1 MTPIS
6 NELFQNSLRHVRRE
20 LKTFGFDKPKVMKTK
35 VHRTII
41 PSLRKQAYFTSDGEI
56 YIPILQ
62 SKHHVRDKIRHE
74 YGHSLLFHYP
84 WIMGLR
90 GFSSFGHSAERVD
103 YVSQYAM
110 TGPEEDFCETFM
122 LFLKFKGK
130 LPKRYGS
137 VLIRKKWKFI
147 NSLRRCPGSSGS

>member
-20 LKTFGFDKPKVMKTK
+20 LKTLGFDRPKVMKTK
-35 VHRTII
+35 VQRTIV
-41 PSLRKQAYFTSDGEI
+41 PSLRKQAYFTDDGEI

-62 SKHHVRDKIRHE
+62 SRRHVRDKIRHE
-74 YGHSLLFHYP
+74 YGHALLFHYHG
-84 WIMGLR
+84 ITGR
-90 GFSSFGHSAERVD
+90 SGFSCFGHSRNRDD

-122 LFLKFKGK
+122 LFLRHRGK
-130 LPKRYGS
+130 LPKKYLSPR
-137 VLIRKKWKFI
+137 IKEKWRFV
-147 NSLRRCPGSSGS
+147 NSLRTCSGSSGS